1 MWWSPILLLRKLSW
15 CNRPQW
21 RSQKLAQ
28 NEFQKAVR
36 TLNGHY
42 VKRDYFRN
50 KAENSARWCRYRAHC
65 EVSKSAFL
73 RTLLKRVYVF
83 WGCEQKNRFKAN
95 QTKNS
100 GFLFCL
106 FIFFFSICRRFVVT
120 EIHSCTPR
128 YIGPRSSH
136 GLILL
141 SLPFDDRCGWLV
153 LLPLFVLRIGIRDYT
168 DYLVLHQFNYNNN
181 KISFWYYIVW
191 SRSQL
196 CC

>member
-21 RSQKLAQ
+21 RSRKLAQ

-95 QTKNS
+95 RTKNS

-106 FIFFFSICRRFVVT
+106 FIFFPVYRRFVIT
-120 EIHSCTPR
+120 EIHSCNISALDLVTVWFFCRFTIRRPLRMISVATFVCFAYMDPWLPR
-128 YIGPRSSH
+128 
-136 GLILL
+136 L
-141 SLPFDDRCGWLV
+141 SCFASV
-153 LLPLFVLRIGIRDYT
+153 
-168 DYLVLHQFNYNNN
+168 
-181 KISFWYYIVW
+181 
-191 SRSQL
+191 
-196 CC
+196 

>member
-1 MWWSPILLLRKLSW
+1 MWCSPILLLRKLSW

-21 RSQKLAQ
+21 RSRKLAQ

-106 FIFFFSICRRFVVT
+106 FIFFFQFADVSLLQKFIPVRHDISVLDLVTVWFFCRY
-120 EIHSCTPR
+120 HSTTAA
-128 YIGPRSSH
+128 
-136 GLILL
+136 
-141 SLPFDDRCGWLV
+141 DD
-153 LLPLFVLRIGIRDYT
+153 
-168 DYLVLHQFNYNNN
+168 
-181 KISFWYYIVW
+181 
-191 SRSQL
+191 
-196 CC
+196 